1 MSCLYCDNRH
11 QARGMCS
18 MHYARWRRNGGPM
31 VKHRNRGVLDAEPVP
46 VLGPVSTRIL
56 MTLIQNAGR
65 TFPAYMLHTALPKVT
80 AAHIATLR
88 QRYGADIIETVTG
101 RGYRVTVATAARL
114 EREMAS

>member
-31 VKHRNRGVLDAEPVP
+31 VKHGVLAAVPVP
-46 VLGPVSTRIL
+46 LPGPVSARIL
-56 MTLIQNAGR
+56 MTLIENAGR
-65 TFPAYMLHTALPKVT
+65 TFPAYTLHTALPKVT

-101 RGYRVTVATAARL
+101 RGYRVSVATAARL
-114 EREMAS
+114 SKEMAP